1 MRQKRRKTPL
11 ARTEVTELNNED
23 IIKAITETEQ
33 RSKSNSHRIQNL
45 EQNAKLMGKM
55 VTAIEV
61 LATQQRTVAEQVEK
75 IDCKVSKI
83 EQSPIKKVSAIVG
96 YILAALCSAGAGML
110 FGMFQN

>member
-1 MRQKRRKTPL
+1 MERL
-11 ARTEVTELNNED
+11 SNDD

-61 LATQQRTVAEQVEK
+61 LATQQKTVAEQVDK
-75 IDCKVSKI
+75 IDRKVTKI
-83 EQSPIKKVSAIVG
+83 ELSPIKKLSTVIG

-110 FGMFQN
+110 LGMFQK